1 MTNHHNRGSQLP
13 PPPPA
18 PIEPSLSPEQ
28 QMEQEINHLLQV
40 YDSSVWEQRRQ
51 ELKEQRRR
59 KGNKK

>member
-1 MTNHHNRGSQLP
+1 MTLP
-13 PPPPA
+13 VNGVFS
-18 PIEPSLSPEQ
+18 IVTFLSSRTPEQ
-28 QMEQEINHLLQV
+28 QMEQEINLLLQV